1 MVDNT
6 FVLFEEIKK
15 QLENIG
21 KELQEIKQ
29 KSSAPSIQTS
39 GLDEIQVQELLKVY
53 EKQTKDLLNK
63 FGVQVRIKEEEG
75 KNIHQLIACNI
86 KLVEEIK
93 SYQGKQTSTTQEV
106 IHKHSFDIKSSKV
119 SSGMIL
125 LGLISSL
132 SLLANF
138 MLWSSKRQYEDDALK
153 FRVIRVWK
161 GCNSKEILWLN
172 EVFDIH
178 RNEKI
183 IKLIKE
189 KADDYDMELKQK
201 ADSLMQNNLQNK
213 KNK

>member
-29 KSSAPSIQTS
+29 KSSAPSMQTS

-63 FGVQVRIKEEEG
+63 FIGVQVRIKEEEG

-119 SSGMIL
+119 FSGMIL

-161 GCNSKEILWLN
+161 ECNSKEILWLN

-178 RNEKI
+178 RNETA
-183 IKLIKE
+183 IKNIKKE
-189 KADDYDMELKQK
+189 IDGYDLRLKHK
-201 ADSLMQNNLQNK
+201 VDSLM
-213 KNK
+213 

>member
-29 KSSAPSIQTS
+29 KSSAPSMQTS

-63 FGVQVRIKEEEG
+63 FIGVQVRIKEEEG

-119 SSGMIL
+119 FSGMIL

-178 RNEKI
+178 RNETA
-183 IKLIKE
+183 IKNIKKE
-189 KADDYDMELKQK
+189 IDGYDLRLKHK
-201 ADSLMQNNLQNK
+201 VDSLMQTKLHE
-213 KNK
+213 

>member
-15 QLENIG
+15 QLESIG

-63 FGVQVRIKEEEG
+63 FIGVQVRIKEEEG

-119 SSGMIL
+119 FSGMIL

-178 RNEKI
+178 RNETA
-183 IKLIKE
+183 IKNIKKE
-189 KADDYDMELKQK
+189 IDGYDLRLKHK
-201 ADSLMQNNLQNK
+201 VDSLMQTKLHE
-213 KNK
+213 

>member
-63 FGVQVRIKEEEG
+63 FIGVQVRIKEEEG

-178 RNEKI
+178 RNETA
-183 IKLIKE
+183 IKNIKKE
-189 KADDYDMELKQK
+189 IDGYDLRLKHK
-201 ADSLMQNNLQNK
+201 VDSLMQTKLHE
-213 KNK
+213 

>member
-63 FGVQVRIKEEEG
+63 FIGVQVRIKEEEG

-119 SSGMIL
+119 FSGMIL

-178 RNEKI
+178 RNETA
-183 IKLIKE
+183 IKNIKKE
-189 KADDYDMELKQK
+189 IDGYDLRLKHK
-201 ADSLMQNNLQNK
+201 VDSLM
-213 KNK
+213 

>member
-29 KSSAPSIQTS
+29 KSSAPSMQTS

-53 EKQTKDLLNK
+53 EKQTKDLPNK
-63 FGVQVRIKEEEG
+63 FIGVQVRIKEEEG

-119 SSGMIL
+119 FSGMIL

-161 GCNSKEILWLN
+161 GCNS
-172 EVFDIH
+172 
-178 RNEKI
+178 
-183 IKLIKE
+183 
-189 KADDYDMELKQK
+189 
-201 ADSLMQNNLQNK
+201 
-213 KNK
+213 

>member
-1 MVDNT
+1 M
-6 FVLFEEIKK
+6 
-15 QLENIG
+15 
-21 KELQEIKQ
+21 
-29 KSSAPSIQTS
+29 
-39 GLDEIQVQELLKVY
+39 
-53 EKQTKDLLNK
+53 LNK

-178 RNEKI
+178 RNETA
-183 IKLIKE
+183 IKNIKKE
-189 KADDYDMELKQK
+189 IDGYDLRLKHK
-201 ADSLMQNNLQNK
+201 VDSLMQTKLHE
-213 KNK
+213 

>member
-119 SSGMIL
+119 FSGMIL

-178 RNEKI
+178 RNETA
-183 IKLIKE
+183 IKNIKKE
-189 KADDYDMELKQK
+189 IDGYDLRLKHK
-201 ADSLMQNNLQNK
+201 VDSLM
-213 KNK
+213 

>member
-178 RNEKI
+178 RNETA
-183 IKLIKE
+183 IKNIKKE
-189 KADDYDMELKQK
+189 IDGYDLRLKHK
-201 ADSLMQNNLQNK
+201 VDSLMQTKLHE
-213 KNK
+213 

>member
-29 KSSAPSIQTS
+29 KSSAPSMQTS

-63 FGVQVRIKEEEG
+63 FIGVQVRIKEEEG

-119 SSGMIL
+119 FSGMIL

-178 RNEKI
+178 RNETA
-183 IKLIKE
+183 IKNIKKE
-189 KADDYDMELKQK
+189 IDGYDLRLKHK
-201 ADSLMQNNLQNK
+201 VDSLM
-213 KNK
+213 

>member
-29 KSSAPSIQTS
+29 KSSAPSMQTS

-53 EKQTKDLLNK
+53 EKQTKDLPNK
-63 FGVQVRIKEEEG
+63 FIGVQVRIKEEEG

-119 SSGMIL
+119 FSGMIL

-178 RNEKI
+178 RNETA
-183 IKLIKE
+183 IKNIKKE
-189 KADDYDMELKQK
+189 IDGYDLRLKHK
-201 ADSLMQNNLQNK
+201 VDSLM
-213 KNK
+213 

>member
-29 KSSAPSIQTS
+29 KTS

-63 FGVQVRIKEEEG
+63 FIGVQVRIKEEEG

-119 SSGMIL
+119 FSGMIL

-178 RNEKI
+178 RNETA
-183 IKLIKE
+183 IKNIKKE
-189 KADDYDMELKQK
+189 IDGYDLRLKHK
-201 ADSLMQNNLQNK
+201 VDSLMQTKLHE
-213 KNK
+213 